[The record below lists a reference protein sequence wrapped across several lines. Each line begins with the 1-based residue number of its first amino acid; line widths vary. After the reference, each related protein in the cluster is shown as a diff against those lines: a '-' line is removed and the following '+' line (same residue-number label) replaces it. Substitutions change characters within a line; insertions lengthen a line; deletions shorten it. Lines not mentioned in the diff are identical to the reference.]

1 MRKFGLLGNSLTH
14 SFSKSFF
21 ENKFSN
27 EKLEDVSYQNFELA
41 NLNNIRSFIFNKQ
54 LHGLNV
60 TIPYKQEIINH
71 LDTLSEEAK
80 EIGAVNCISIKGEK
94 LIGHNTDYYGF
105 TESIKPLLEK
115 NNKKALI
122 LGTGGASKAIAYSLK
137 KLNIEYEFVSRKGE
151 NNYQNVEQLIKKGF
165 SIIINTTPLG
175 TFPNINTYPEL
186 PYHLLDESFIL
197 FDLVYNPK
205 TTNFLHL
212 GLQKKCKT
220 KNGLEMLFL
229 QAEKSWELWNE
240 RY

>member
-175 TFPNINTYPEL
+175 TFPNINTYPE
-186 PYHLLDESFIL
+186 
-197 FDLVYNPK
+197 
-205 TTNFLHL
+205 T
-212 GLQKKCKT
+212 
-220 KNGLEMLFL
+220 
-229 QAEKSWELWNE
+229 
-240 RY
+240 